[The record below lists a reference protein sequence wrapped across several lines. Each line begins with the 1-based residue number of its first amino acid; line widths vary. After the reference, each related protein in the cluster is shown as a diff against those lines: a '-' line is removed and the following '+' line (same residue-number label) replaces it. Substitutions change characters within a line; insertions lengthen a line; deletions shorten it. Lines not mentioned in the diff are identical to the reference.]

1 MLFLYTGGS
10 GSPIQA
16 RQTAPIYLIF
26 IITAIIF
33 LLITIIGIIIKK
45 YLDYIKSDAYRQK
58 EMNRPTKKSDIN
70 KIAELANLN
79 KDDISILWDVCQFT
93 KCNNV
98 FYLLTT
104 NAEVNELFKNAYYAM
119 KEHKFFTDI
128 KMNLFFECL
137 YKLEMYV
144 AQTKKIYST
153 TMIPAQS
160 IIFYISEEGE
170 QYPFT
175 VVKNSKDFFIAEIP
189 EFMAKSEHKPEKLVR
204 NRFTFKTIDGLSY
217 NLVTRI
223 IRYEDTP
230 ENKHYII
237 LSHTDQLECQSQRH
251 FKRDFFQEDCQ
262 FARIHIHPE
271 AEDPAKRYLIS
282 ENKHAGKITNISA
295 GGCCIQTELPVKE
308 NQSIVVTLPS
318 KGLTEQMPGIIK
330 RTRKLPNGKF
340 ALHIQFSNI
349 SIQTKNKIYAL
360 VYKYEF

>member
-1 MLFLYTGGS
+1 MLFLYSGGT

-26 IITAIIF
+26 IITGLIF
-33 LLITIIGIIIKK
+33 LLITIIGLIIKK
-45 YLDYIKSDAYRQK
+45 RLDYYKSDIYRQK
-58 EMNRPTKKSDIN
+58 EMNRPTKKSDVHRIADLSNLSKTEIN
-70 KIAELANLN
+70 
-79 KDDISILWDVCQFT
+79 ILWDVCQFT
-93 KCNNV
+93 KCKNI

-104 NAEVNELFKNAYYAM
+104 NVEVNELFRNAYYSM
-119 KEHKFFTDI
+119 KEHNFFSDKKLNT
-128 KMNLFFECL
+128 FFECL

-153 TMIPAQS
+153 TQIPEQS
-160 IIFYISEEGE
+160 IVFYISEEGE

-175 VVKNSKDFFIAEIP
+175 VIKNTKDFFIAEIP
-189 EFMAKSEHKPEKLVR
+189 EFIAKSDRKPEKLVR
-204 NRFTFKTIDGLSY
+204 NRFTFKTTDGLSY

-230 ENKHYII
+230 ENKHNII
-237 LSHTDQLECQSQRH
+237 LAHTDQLECQSQRH

-271 AEDPAKRYLIS
+271 AEDPAKRYWIS
-282 ENKHAGKITNISA
+282 ENKHDGKITNISA
-295 GGCCIQTELPVKE
+295 GGCCIQTDLPIKD
-308 NQSIVVTLPS
+308 NQSIVVTLPA
-318 KGLTEQMPGIIK
+318 KGLTEQMPGVIR

-340 ALHIQFSNI
+340 ALHIQFKNI
-349 SIQTKNKIYAL
+349 SIQTKNKIYTL